1 MSETETKSTTKG
13 SLNFE
18 GVGKIIAVIKDES
31 ESKKNKKHNP
41 AQDLYVCDNKQ
52 GRELRHPETE
62 IALSDGFRFQLAINK
77 ETERQI
83 GYICGASGSGKSYFA
98 KQFIL
103 EYHKAYSSRP
113 IYIISALT
121 EDTTLDSLKCIQ
133 RIKLSPEFLADEL
146 KSGDFADSLVI
157 LDDTDTI
164 SNKKMRNKV
173 NQIRDDILSTGRHFN
188 VSCLVTTHTP
198 CSGFETKLILNESH
212 FITIFPQGLGGRA
225 KAYLLETYLGL
236 DKLQIK
242 KLKDIDSRSITFIKG
257 YPQVVLAERNAYIL
271 TDIDK

>member
-1 MSETETKSTTKG
+1 MSETKSNAKG
-13 SLNFE
+13 CLNFE
-18 GVGKIIAVIKDES
+18 GVGKIVAVIKDDTDNKKEK
-31 ESKKNKKHNP
+31 KKNNP
-41 AQDLYVCDNKQ
+41 HQSLYVCDNKQ
-52 GRELRHPETE
+52 AKELRHPETE
-62 IALSDGFRFQLAINK
+62 VQLSDGYRFQLAINK

-103 EYHKAYSSRP
+103 EYHKAYSGRP

-121 EDTTLDSLKCIQ
+121 EDTTLDSLKCIK

-146 KSGDFADSLVI
+146 KSSDFADSLVI

-173 NQIRDDILSTGRHFN
+173 NQIRDDILSTGRHYN

-198 CSGFETKLILNESH
+198 CAGLETKLILNESH
-212 FITIFPQGLGGRA
+212 FITIFPAGLGGRA

-257 YPQVVLAERNAYIL
+257 FPQVVLAERNAYIL

>member
-1 MSETETKSTTKG
+1 MSVETETKSNSKG
-13 SLNFE
+13 CLNFE
-18 GVGKIIAVIKDES
+18 GVGKLIAVIKDES

-41 AQDLYVCDNKQ
+41 SQELYVCDNKQ
-52 GRELRHPETE
+52 ARELRHPETE
-62 IALSDGFRFQLAINK
+62 VALDDSHRFQLGINK

-103 EYHKAYSSRP
+103 EYHKAYPSRP
-113 IYIISALT
+113 IYIISALS
-121 EDTTLDSLKCIQ
+121 EDTTLDSLKCIK
-133 RIKLSPEFLADEL
+133 RIKLSEGFLADEL
-146 KSGDFADSLVI
+146 KSEDFADSLVI

-198 CSGFETKLILNESH
+198 CAGHETKLILNESH
-212 FITIFPQGLGGRA
+212 FVSIFPAGLGGRA

-242 KLKDIDSRSITFIKG
+242 KLKNIDSRCITFIKG
-257 YPQVVLAERNAYIL
+257 FPQVVLAERNAYIL
-271 TDIDK
+271 TDID